1 MAPHP
6 SSPEIAVTTALR
18 LAGFVDAATAAELT
32 GLVVAQVDQQL
43 AQLESDRRARRRGAT
58 DVWWL
63 TPAGH
68 DHNTV
73 LLQAEIDHHGLRPE
87 VDALYRRFRS
97 LNQPFLELCTRWQV
111 RVVDG
116 TEMTNDHT
124 DRAHDAGA
132 IRDLLAT
139 HRDVSPIV
147 DQMATL
153 LTRWGGYRG
162 RFEHAVTRVQA
173 GDIDWFAR
181 PSVDSYH
188 SVWFELHED
197 LLATLGIARSQEER
211 H

>member
-6 SSPEIAVTTALR
+6 SHPEVQVTTVLR
-18 LAGFVDAATAAELT
+18 LAGFVDSEATAQLT
-32 GLVVAQVDQQL
+32 GLSVTDVQQQL
-43 AQLESDRRARRRGAT
+43 AQLEADRLARRRGET
-58 DVWWL
+58 ETWWL

-68 DHNTV
+68 DHNAR
-73 LLQAEIDHHGLRPE
+73 LLQAEIDHHGLRSE
-87 VDALYRRFRS
+87 VDALYRRFRT

-116 TEMTNDHT
+116 NDVVNDHLDET
-124 DRAHDAGA
+124 HDAAA
-132 IRDLLAT
+132 ISDLVAT
-139 HRDVSPIV
+139 HRDVGPIV

-153 LTRWGGYRG
+153 LMRWGGYRG